1 MAELNSEKNEFE
13 LRTITELLVTFVETG
28 RLDPEH
34 IMWDENIS
42 VKFMNDHHLKNAAAK
57 LLGFGNDEYNAPD
70 ELKALWAR
78 ILRVEW
84 KKRLEARK
92 AVKKS

>member
-1 MAELNSEKNEFE
+1 MADVKFDLLPLDEVTVIKAELNH
-13 LRTITELLVTFVETG
+13 
-28 RLDPEH
+28 LDPES
-34 IMWDENIS
+34 IMWDEHIS
-42 VKFMNDHHLKNAAAK
+42 VKYMNDHHLKNAAAK

-78 ILRVEW
+78 LLRVEW

-92 AVKKS
+92 AAKNS